1 MTGKVMK
8 FTVRKIKLGSFKVG
22 QKEEEN
28 RGLKKGRDK
37 RRLEFFGFC
46 F

>member
-1 MTGKVMK
+1 MK
-8 FTVRKIKLGSFKVG
+8 FAVRKIKLGSFKVG

-28 RGLKKGRDK
+28 RGIKKGRDK
-37 RRLEFFGFC
+37 RRLEFLFGFC